1 MEHLFQQK
9 LFAESI
15 SPPMGLDR
23 VGSFRPQYKPPQVA
37 QSTGYAEQFM
47 AQPSPYPF
55 QSQMAHQW
63 NTSLEWRLQRI
74 EKENALLF
82 SENQRLQ
89 TSYSEA
95 LDLLGSFFFRISFTE
110 AL

>member
-1 MEHLFQQK
+1 
-9 LFAESI
+9 
-15 SPPMGLDR
+15 
-23 VGSFRPQYKPPQVA
+23 
-37 QSTGYAEQFM
+37 M
-47 AQPSPYPF
+47 AQPSAYPF
-55 QSQMAHQW
+55 QSQVAQQW

-95 LDLLGSFFFRISFTE
+95 LDKLAKQLVKALVQQQISQYQGMV
-110 AL
+110 

>member
-1 MEHLFQQK
+1 
-9 LFAESI
+9 
-15 SPPMGLDR
+15 
-23 VGSFRPQYKPPQVA
+23 
-37 QSTGYAEQFM
+37 M
-47 AQPSPYPF
+47 AQPSAYPF
-55 QSQMAHQW
+55 QSQVAQQW

-95 LDLLGSFFFRISFTE
+95 LDKLAKQLVKALVQQQISQYQGMVWCRKFIISIRKNAE
-110 AL
+110 INKNILKAIKP